1 MSRELERRPQ
11 GGERVDAP
19 LRRNFVLRGEL
30 AVELLLPAAVAVED
44 VGDAVDLDRRLCV

>member
-11 GGERVDAP
+11 GGEGVDAP
-19 LRRNFVLRGEL
+19 LRRNFVFRGQFP
-30 AVELLLPAAVAVED
+30 VELLFPAAVAVED